1 MIYGLIE
8 SLWSKDLK
16 CDKKIFGIDP
26 GRGQKD
32 LKFDPL
38 YSINFSEYFINVCV
52 SERDRDSV
60 CVCVRERERKRKRKR
75 ERECVCIIVIHS

>member
-1 MIYGLIE
+1 MIYDLIE

-16 CDKKIFGIDP
+16 CDKKNFGIDP

-38 YSINFSEYFINVCV
+38 YSINFSEHFINVCV
-52 SERDRDSV
+52 SERDR
-60 CVCVRERERKRKRKR
+60 ERER
-75 ERECVCIIVIHS
+75 ERECVCIIVIHIIMKLRECVITSLK